1 MGDSLTDF
9 QWSVEIDTKDGPDLQ
24 RSLVRIYLE
33 ERDASFVRTWWGD
46 WGDWG
51 DVLYRIEEFL
61 DVSRECVETIDL
73 EKILSE
79 EEDEEEL
86 MTLFTDK
93 VLSPFHHIVYGER
106 LKVIAS
112 EIIRGCRDR
121 LILLTN
127 DNSNSKVYSISVG
140 LSLQLFVTLGL
151 EAWTWFQDCLVQ
163 LPPGVRDYDP
173 SSPMPLP
180 RMVPN
185 GYGFFRLG
193 GGTKLEEETC
203 VICFGKYEPQ
213 CLVIR
218 LQCLNELLPDP
229 DEEHSHKAETPA
241 AMLLPCGHIF
251 HAKCIASWFCV
262 SKDKPCQLSGINTC
276 PLCRFQVPTRHFVL
290 SLQHFFPLLYF

>member
-1 MGDSLTDF
+1 MTDLLTDF
-9 QWSVEIDTKDGPDLQ
+9 QWSVDIDTKDGPDLQ

-46 WGDWG
+46 WEECGCRNVE
-51 DVLYRIEEFL
+51 VLYRIEEFV
-61 DVSRECVETIDL
+61 DVSGECAETIDL

-79 EEDEEEL
+79 EEEEEEL

-127 DNSNSKVYSISVG
+127 DNSNSKVYSISVA
-140 LSLQLFVTLGL
+140 LSLHLFVTLGV
-151 EAWTWFQDCLVQ
+151 EALTWFEDCLVQ
-163 LPPGVRDYDP
+163 LSPGVRDYDR

-185 GYGFFRLG
+185 G
-193 GGTKLEEETC
+193 TKLKEEQKTC

-213 CLVIR
+213 CPVIR
-218 LQCLNELLPDP
+218 LQCLNELLPYP
-229 DEEHSHKAETPA
+229 AEEEHSHKVETPAA
-241 AMLLPCGHIF
+241 AMLLPCGHMF
-251 HAKCIASWFCV
+251 HANCIASWFCI
-262 SKDKPCQLSGINTC
+262 SKDDPYQLSGINTC
-276 PLCRFQVPTRHFVL
+276 PLCRFQIPSRHFVL
-290 SLQHFFPLLYF
+290 SLQHFFPLLYC